1 MLTAKDLHGVMGMMP
16 SFATPDAVDVRSTA
30 TVHLENLQKGADR
43 IINDGIDIISTTG
56 TYGEC
61 YNLLWDEF
69 KTLAA
74 TTVEVVK
81 KRVPLF
87 IGTTSP
93 NPREVVQKMKFVQ
106 EMGADGV
113 LLGVPYY
120 VPSTVANAVQFYHD
134 IAALFPKLAIM
145 IYHNPENHKFTIP
158 VAAFEKLV
166 QNPNIIG
173 MKDSHRE
180 TRVFLRLQEIIKGK
194 ISVFVNQVML
204 VPYARLGA
212 AGCWSTE
219 VWMGP
224 WPVLHLRNLI
234 NRGADEAARQV
245 ILDLMGPAAGGGRGE
260 GEGSKRP
267 QEYASYCQVG
277 PSRVPFV
284 HFSEAALERA
294 KKRAAYWEK
303 LCAKYRPL
311 VEAGAKGA
319 EKQLGAL
326 AGARAR

>member
-30 TVHLENLQKGADR
+30 TIHVENLQKGVDR
-43 IINDGIDIISTTG
+43 MIKDGIDVIATTG

-74 TTVEVVK
+74 ATVETVK
-81 KRVPLF
+81 TRVPLF

-93 NPREVVQKMKFVQ
+93 NPREVIQKMKFVQ
-106 EMGADGV
+106 ELGADGV

-120 VPSTVANAVQFYHD
+120 VPSTVANAIQFYHD
-134 IAALFPKLAIM
+134 IASLFPKLAIM

-158 VAAFEKLV
+158 VSAFEKLV

-180 TRVFLRLQEIIKGK
+180 TRVFLRLQEIIQGK

-224 WPVLHLRNLI
+224 WPVLHLRNLVNCGEDEEGKRVI
-234 NRGADEAARQV
+234 MDLLGPERGS
-245 ILDLMGPAAGGGRGE
+245 GE
-260 GEGSKRP
+260 GGKRP
-267 QEYASYCQVG
+267 QEYASYCNVG

-284 HFSEAALERA
+284 HFSEAQLERG

-303 LCAKYRPL
+303 LCEKYRPL
-311 VEAGAKGA
+311 VEAETKGSQKSLSA
-319 EKQLGAL
+319 S
-326 AGARAR
+326 AGR